1 MDNSSLFQKLTR
13 VANSPSSSPMERAA
27 ANRRLRKLAPTDLTA
42 DDILAVDD
50 TAYGER
56 EEEYVREVAKV
67 TPKVKGMKVH
77 V

>member
-1 MDNSSLFQKLTR
+1 
-13 VANSPSSSPMERAA
+13 MERAA

-56 EEEYVREVAKV
+56 EDELVRRTAEAYPTVKVGRKNVKV
-67 TPKVKGMKVH
+67 TV
-77 V
+77 